1 MTRAGAILTLGIAAA
16 GALTA
21 GAPPALADR
30 APQAKD
36 AEQRKVLRGLGDN
49 EPTTSGPAD
58 TDEGSSDADSGGPR
72 RDGAE
77 GLMPDSH
84 QVKKGE
90 TLWGIC
96 DSYFHDPWRW
106 PKVWAQNPEI
116 TNPHWIF
123 PGQTI
128 KLGAIAHTTPGAG
141 PAGEP
146 AAADQSSSDAE
157 RPANRI
163 GVIRAAGVAAV
174 DNGSLR
180 EVGFVDTHALALAGT
195 INGSREEK
203 IMLASGDQAYVEFA
217 RESPLKAG
225 ERFTVYQVDTDNPV
239 REPGSSLT
247 LGYIVRIYGD
257 IVIDALTD
265 RPVASA
271 TLVNLSEPVE
281 RGYRVGPV
289 VKQFKTI
296 QPRKNEISTT
306 GRVVAAIAP
315 NLLIAQ
321 NMFVVVNRG
330 SRHGVELGNRFH
342 IIRQGDGYR
351 PRMESWT
358 DMDHRFPPD
367 SVAELLAVDV
377 REETSTA
384 WVTQGNREI
393 RIGDVADMRKGY

>member
-1 MTRAGAILTLGIAAA
+1 MKRARVILTLGIAAA
-16 GALTA
+16 SALA
-21 GAPPALADR
+21 GGAPPAR
-30 APQAKD
+30 AGRGPQAKD
-36 AEQRKVLRGLGDN
+36 AEQRKVLRGLGDD
-49 EPTTSGPAD
+49 EPGTSGPAD
-58 TDEGSSDADSGGPR
+58 ADDATTDADSDESR

-77 GLMPDSH
+77 GIMPDSH

-96 DSYFHDPWRW
+96 ESYFHDPWRW

-141 PAGEP
+141 DHN
-146 AAADQSSSDAE
+146 AADQPVSDGE
-157 RPANRI
+157 RASNRI
-163 GVIRAAGVAAV
+163 GVIRPAGVATV
-174 DNGSLR
+174 DNGNLR

-217 RESPLKAG
+217 RESPPKAG
-225 ERFTVYQVDTDNPV
+225 ERFTVYRVDADNPV

-271 TLVNLSEPVE
+271 TLINISEPVE

-289 VKQFKTI
+289 IKQFKTV

-330 SRHGVELGNRFH
+330 SRHGVELGNRFL

-384 WVTQGNREI
+384 WVTHGNREI
-393 RIGDVADMRKGY
+393 RIGDVADLRKGY

>member
-1 MTRAGAILTLGIAAA
+1 MIRARAILALAIAAVVTG
-16 GALTA
+16 GALI
-21 GAPPALADR
+21 ALAER
-30 APQAKD
+30 PPQAKD
-36 AEQRKVLRGLGDN
+36 AEQRKALQGLAEKD
-49 EPTTSGPAD
+49 PTTGPNGAD
-58 TDEGSSDADSGGPR
+58 EATADAERAGPR

-77 GLMPDSH
+77 GMMPGTH
-84 QVKKGE
+84 VVKKGD

-106 PKVWAQNPEI
+106 PKVWAQNPDI

-128 KLGAIAHTTPGAG
+128 KLGAFSHSTPGATDSNG
-141 PAGEP
+141 DPAAGEET
-146 AAADQSSSDAE
+146 ASDAE
-157 RPANRI
+157 RASDRVH
-163 GVIRAAGVAAV
+163 VIRASGVAAV
-174 DNGSLR
+174 DNGALR
-180 EVGFVDTHALALAGT
+180 EVGFVDTRELSLAGF

-203 IMLASGDQAYVEFA
+203 IMLGSGDHAYIEFA
-217 RESPLKAG
+217 KERPLKLG
-225 ERFTVYQVDTDNPV
+225 DRFTVYQVDTDHPV

-247 LGYIVRIYGD
+247 IGYIVRIYGD

-271 TLVNLSEPVE
+271 RLVNLAEPVE

-289 VKQFKTI
+289 FKQFKTVV
-296 QPRKNEISTT
+296 PRKNEISTT

-321 NMFVVVNRG
+321 NMFVVLNRG
-330 SRHGVELGNRFH
+330 SRHGVELGNRFVV
-342 IIRQGDGYR
+342 IRQGDGYR
-351 PRMESWT
+351 PRMENWT

-367 SVAELLAVDV
+367 AVAELLTVDV

-384 WVTQGNREI
+384 WVTHGNREI